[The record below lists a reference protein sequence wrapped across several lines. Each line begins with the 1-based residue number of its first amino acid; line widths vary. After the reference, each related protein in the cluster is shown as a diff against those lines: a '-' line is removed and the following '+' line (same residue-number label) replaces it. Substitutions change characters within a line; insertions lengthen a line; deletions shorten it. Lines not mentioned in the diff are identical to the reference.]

1 MWYNAYWCGGDL
13 QRRIAVGTKFS
24 DYLAESKAADTAQ
37 DRALREAFAA
47 SIDLGLQFRDAR
59 VAQGLTQKDLS
70 VRSGVSQAD
79 ISRIERGAGNP
90 TESTLHRLALVLHQ
104 RLELVA
110 QSTPNVTIALS
121 AGR

>member
-1 MWYNAYWCGGDL
+1 M
-13 QRRIAVGTKFS
+13 GTKFS
-24 DYLAESKAADTAQ
+24 DYLAESKTADTPE

-47 SIDLGLQFRDAR
+47 SIVLGLQFRDAR

-90 TESTLHRLALVLHQ
+90 TESTLHRLAFVLNR

-110 QSTPNVTIALS
+110 QMTPNVAM
-121 AGR
+121 A